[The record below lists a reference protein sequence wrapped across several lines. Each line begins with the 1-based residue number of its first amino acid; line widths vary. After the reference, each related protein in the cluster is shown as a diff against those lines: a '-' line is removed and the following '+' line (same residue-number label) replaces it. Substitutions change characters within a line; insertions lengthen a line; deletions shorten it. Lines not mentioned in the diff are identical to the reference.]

1 MIANATKD
9 KLNSTSSEYPSK
21 FPIKT
26 WKWYIFWKSQVPK
39 SLINWQDCMN
49 PLAVEQRGEDLSQ
62 DWMFHEM
69 FPFKYVLA
77 FELNLCCTC
86 TVSTDIGCRFS
97 HLCLVLSVHFI
108 SESDTCNSCHDIILL
123 LSFLRQL
130 LCLNSQLNKK
140 RLFTFK
146 RWLL

>member
-26 WKWYIFWKSQVPK
+26 WKWYIFWKSQV
-39 SLINWQDCMN
+39 WQDCVN
-49 PLAVEQRGEDLSQ
+49 PLAVEQRGEYLSQ
-62 DWMFHEM
+62 DWMFHEI

-77 FELNLCCTC
+77 FELNLCFTC

-97 HLCLVLSVHFI
+97 HLWHPLPTIKINEIMILYLTVAYQNHYNIIISLILVI
-108 SESDTCNSCHDIILL
+108 GRGC
-123 LSFLRQL
+123 SFYM
-130 LCLNSQLNKK
+130 CWSP
-140 RLFTFK
+140 
-146 RWLL
+146 